1 MKKTILIA
9 TIITIFANCINAQNN
24 DKNVQD
30 RDQFHFGIKAGAN
43 YSNLYD
49 IKGQDFTADY
59 KFGFAGGIFISIPIG
74 NYFGIQPEVL
84 YSQKGYES
92 SGSILGASYKI
103 THSADYIDL
112 PILLQIKPSEFL
124 TIVAGPQYSYLIS
137 TKNKF
142 NSSLLSAQQQQDF
155 DNINIRKNI
164 FGVTGGLD
172 FNIMNV
178 VIGTRVGWDLM
189 HNNGDGTSTS
199 PRYRN
204 MWYQATLGFR
214 F

>member
-1 MKKTILIA
+1 MKA
-9 TIITIFANCINAQNN
+9 
-24 DKNVQD
+24 QD
-30 RDQFHFGIKAGAN
+30 RDQFHFGLKAGAN
-43 YSNLYD
+43 YSNVYD

-59 KFGFAGGIFISIPIG
+59 KFGFAGGIFIAIPLG
-74 NYFGIQPEVL
+74 NYFGIEPEIL

-92 SGSILGASYKI
+92 NGSILGASYKI
-103 THSADYIDL
+103 THSADYIDI
-112 PILLQIKPSEFL
+112 PILLQIKPSDFL

-164 FGVTGGLD
+164 LGVTGGLD
-172 FNIMNV
+172 FNIMNL
-178 VIGTRVGWDLM
+178 VIGTRVGWDVL
-189 HNNGDGTSTS
+189 HNNGDGTSS
-199 PRYRN
+199 NPRYRN